1 VVARVHAVLRRGVP
15 AALADE
21 RLRWNGLEVDSESMT
36 ATVGSAL
43 LDLTPTEFC
52 LLTTLMQ
59 SPTRAFSRLQLL
71 EKCLPDSEALERV
84 VDTHVYNLRK
94 KLELAGI
101 SEVLINVRSVG
112 YRFRQ
117 P

>member
-1 VVARVHAVLRRGVP
+1 
-15 AALADE
+15 
-21 RLRWNGLEVDSESMT
+21 MT
-36 ATVGSAL
+36 ATVGSEAGRAL

>member
-1 VVARVHAVLRRGVP
+1 VLRRGVP

-36 ATVGSAL
+36 ATVGRAL